1 MKFKKC
7 FIIKKHT
14 AGKNCNGNMELFE
27 LSFALNT
34 LNFSFHCSTD
44 AI

>member
-7 FIIKKHT
+7 FIITKHT

-27 LSFALNT
+27 LKKN
-34 LNFSFHCSTD
+34 
-44 AI
+44 